1 MHCDTPDF
9 IEQPPN
15 DHQTKTHHSS
25 ADEAGTIESV
35 KAASEIYSPVSGT
48 VTETNPKL
56 EQQPGLV
63 NKSCYE
69 DGWIYKLELKNK
81 QELSELMK
89 KEAYEEY
96 LRTIKE

>member
-1 MHCDTPDF
+1 MVR
-9 IEQPPN
+9 IE
-15 DHQTKTHHSS
+15 
-25 ADEAGTIESV
+25 EAGTIESV

-48 VTETNPKL
+48 VSEINPKL

-63 NKSCYE
+63 NKSCYG

-81 QELSELMK
+81 DELKELMK
-89 KEAYEEY
+89 EDAYGEY

>member
-1 MHCDTPDF
+1 MT
-9 IEQPPN
+9 
-15 DHQTKTHHSS
+15 
-25 ADEAGTIESV
+25 DEAGTIESV

-63 NKSCYE
+63 NKSCYD

-89 KEAYEEY
+89 KDAYEEY